1 MAYCKYLRKSRAD
14 LEAEARGEGE
24 TLARH
29 SRILDELAARLHL
42 TVSAEYREIVTGE
55 SIEARPQMRRLLDDV
70 SAGRWEGV
78 LVVEIERLA
87 RGDTIDQGVV
97 AKAFK
102 YSETK
107 IITPMKTYD
116 PTNEFDEEYFEFGL
130 FMSRREYQTI
140 RRRMQAGR
148 LSATKE
154 GKYVGNIPPYGYRRV
169 RLSHDSGFTLGPEP
183 KQAEAVRYIFQ
194 AFAGSNGPALSMG
207 QIVKRLNASGIPPA
221 KRETWTTE
229 TVSAIL
235 HNPVYIG
242 KVKWNSRPEVKRYEN
257 GRVVKS
263 RPRNR
268 LDQMT
273 LADGLH
279 PPLVTDSD
287 WETVQARLRENLGKF
302 VPEQKE
308 LKNPLAGLLVCGL
321 CGHRMSRQATSDPE
335 RTMMIC
341 RNNAC
346 KNVGVYLSEIEES
359 VLQAI
364 AHWLQG
370 YQGRL
375 DREQERYSAQ
385 FASGICRDSLKQ
397 QEKELE
403 TLKVQQGALY
413 DLLEQGIYTP
423 EVFQQRNG
431 IITQRIVDTQEKI
444 ASLRQELADAEQRE
458 EAFAKIIPAV
468 QDALHLYRTAETA
481 QEKNDLL
488 RTILEKAVYVKKE
501 TGTRRA
507 KSKFSLTIYP
517 KLPR

>member
-1 MAYCKYLRKSRAD
+1 
-14 LEAEARGEGE
+14 
-24 TLARH
+24 
-29 SRILDELAARLHL
+29 
-42 TVSAEYREIVTGE
+42 
-55 SIEARPQMRRLLDDV
+55 
-70 SAGRWEGV
+70 
-78 LVVEIERLA
+78 
-87 RGDTIDQGVV
+87 
-97 AKAFK
+97 
-102 YSETK
+102 
-107 IITPMKTYD
+107 
-116 PTNEFDEEYFEFGL
+116 
-130 FMSRREYQTI
+130 
-140 RRRMQAGR
+140 
-148 LSATKE
+148 
-154 GKYVGNIPPYGYRRV
+154 
-169 RLSHDSGFTLGPEP
+169 
-183 KQAEAVRYIFQ
+183 
-194 AFAGSNGPALSMG
+194 
-207 QIVKRLNASGIPPA
+207 
-221 KRETWTTE
+221 
-229 TVSAIL
+229 
-235 HNPVYIG
+235 
-242 KVKWNSRPEVKRYEN
+242 
-257 GRVVKS
+257 
-263 RPRNR
+263 
-268 LDQMT
+268 
-273 LADGLH
+273 
-279 PPLVTDSD
+279 
-287 WETVQARLRENLGKF
+287 
-302 VPEQKE
+302 
-308 LKNPLAGLLVCGL
+308 
-321 CGHRMSRQATSDPE
+321 
-335 RTMMIC
+335 MMIC